1 MQAYKK
7 DEESG
12 VGQFFQDKTVS
23 RSLDFT
29 TALLGPECS
38 RVLARCLRR
47 AVLARRE
54 LTLNRSD
61 YRL

>member
-23 RSLDFT
+23 RHSQHLLSY
-29 TALLGPECS
+29 ALASNGA
-38 RVLARCLRR
+38 RVLARSSSTSRD
-47 AVLARRE
+47 E
-54 LTLNRSD
+54 S
-61 YRL
+61 